1 MWQPLQGP
9 QTSAYESH
17 ADIVGYGGAAGGG
30 KTDLALGLAVTQHS
44 KTVIFRREATQLRD
58 IIDRSREIIGADGR
72 LNENLHIWRGLPGGR
87 SIEFAGLKDPG
98 DEQKHKGR
106 PRDLF
111 VFDEATEILESQFRF
126 VIAWNRTT
134 HPDQPCKILLTFN
147 PPTSADGEWIIRFF
161 GPWLDPRHANP
172 ASPGELRW
180 YAQVDGR
187 EVERADGTP
196 FQHGDETI
204 QPQSEPSYLPA
215 SRTTPSLERTN
226 YRQTLQSLPEPLRSQ
241 MLYGDFSIGIADDI
255 WQVIPT
261 EWVRLAQARWTEERP
276 IMTTPAGEPLLDEQG
291 EPKRVPLT
299 AVGGDVARGGKDK
312 SVLQRRYGNWY
323 DWPEIHPGTDTPNG
337 NAYAALMAQNLSEN
351 PQAVG
356 NIDVIG
362 IGASAYDSCAEQGLN
377 VLPINFASGI
387 TAWDRSGT
395 MRFSN
400 MRAFAYWSL
409 REALRP
415 GEG

>member
-134 HPDQPCKILLTFN
+134 HADQPCKILLTFN

-161 GPWLDPRHANP
+161 GP
-172 ASPGELRW
+172 
-180 YAQVDGR
+180 V
-187 EVERADGTP
+187 
-196 FQHGDETI
+196 
-204 QPQSEPSYLPA
+204 
-215 SRTTPSLERTN
+215 
-226 YRQTLQSLPEPLRSQ
+226 
-241 MLYGDFSIGIADDI
+241 
-255 WQVIPT
+255 
-261 EWVRLAQARWTEERP
+261 
-276 IMTTPAGEPLLDEQG
+276 AG
-291 EPKRVPLT
+291 
-299 AVGGDVARGGKDK
+299 
-312 SVLQRRYGNWY
+312 
-323 DWPEIHPGTDTPNG
+323 
-337 NAYAALMAQNLSEN
+337 
-351 PQAVG
+351 PQA
-356 NIDVIG
+356 
-362 IGASAYDSCAEQGLN
+362 C
-377 VLPINFASGI
+377 
-387 TAWDRSGT
+387 
-395 MRFSN
+395 
-400 MRAFAYWSL
+400 
-409 REALRP
+409 
-415 GEG
+415 